1 MTDIEDFAAYTHLAD
16 QLVERAT
23 KDQLADV
30 ARLLAINC
38 GYYQA
43 RFGDVPQEVLLR
55 MVRKETLDEETAA
68 LLVAGMQNLVSV
80 LAEVTGLAD
89 DLQRRITSVLVLL
102 MLPLAAWSAEVSGR
116 VGASNS
122 TRSGWP
128 ASTARSASS
137 PGARGPGRP
146 CQGTYS
152 TAT

>member
-68 LLVAGMQNLVSV
+68 LLVAGMQNLVRS
-80 LAEVTGLAD
+80 
-89 DLQRRITSVLVLL
+89 RRSD
-102 MLPLAAWSAEVSGR
+102 G
-116 VGASNS
+116 
-122 TRSGWP
+122 TR
-128 ASTARSASS
+128 R
-137 PGARGPGRP
+137 
-146 CQGTYS
+146 
-152 TAT
+152 